1 MTSKAKPS
9 RALRAA
15 SPSGGFGD
23 LEAGVR
29 KSFSYNTSQRFLVVY
44 EEEVR
49 HGIVK
54 VLTRF
59 TAAVKATAFGLHT

>member
-9 RALRAA
+9 IALSAA
-15 SPSGGFGD
+15 SPSAASVTSIAF
-23 LEAGVR
+23 VR

-49 HGIVK
+49 HGLSK
-54 VLTRF
+54 Y
-59 TAAVKATAFGLHT
+59 

>member
-9 RALRAA
+9 RALSAA

-23 LEAGVR
+23 LVAGVP

-44 EEEVR
+44 EEEVG
-49 HGIVK
+49 HGLSK
-54 VLTRF
+54 Y
-59 TAAVKATAFGLHT
+59 